1 MFLSILRQFVVLILG
16 LAVFLNANAD
26 DSFFDDDIVFDES
39 DGELDEWSDDSD
51 IFGEETSIK
60 EKRLSWLDL
69 GVTQKWGFNPASD
82 YSTTKERTEITLG
95 TSGSVSDSGYGEVE
109 LKATKFWPSD
119 SNYSTEK
126 SDLEVE
132 KAFLQFSFDDWSTK
146 IGKYTIGWGEL
157 EGGALDVVNPSGG
170 LTDPSMIPQWFMSA
184 TRYFDTSDLSFFY
197 NSNPEISKSKLL
209 VLKNDTYDEFGV
221 RYGMSSE
228 GSDMA
233 FYLGELIPNDALIN
247 LTDGLVY
254 ATPYQLIGFGMN
266 KAFNEYLLKFDIAYK
281 NNIQQNRTG
290 KFIKVD
296 RLDWDLAFDIQND
309 DRQWLISINSQYLL
323 DFADDYLTPTVLG
336 GAVNTKRNNMNYMAS
351 VSDKFGDSDWTW
363 GLSNVIA
370 SNNDLSLSSATLDWD
385 INDQWQA
392 SFSGTYIDAK
402 DNRAFAVLD
411 DYQRVNLEIKYQY

>member
-16 LAVFLNANAD
+16 LAVFLNAYAD

-51 IFGEETSIK
+51 IFGEETSIE

-233 FYLGELIPNDALIN
+233 FYLGELVPNDALIN

-281 NNIQQNRTG
+281 NNIQQNQTG

-323 DFADDYLTPTVLG
+323 DFADDYLTPTALG
-336 GAVNTKRNNMNYMAS
+336 GAVNAKRNNMNYMAS

>member
-1 MFLSILRQFVVLILG
+1 
-16 LAVFLNANAD
+16 
-26 DSFFDDDIVFDES
+26 
-39 DGELDEWSDDSD
+39 
-51 IFGEETSIK
+51 
-60 EKRLSWLDL
+60 
-69 GVTQKWGFNPASD
+69 
-82 YSTTKERTEITLG
+82 
-95 TSGSVSDSGYGEVE
+95 
-109 LKATKFWPSD
+109 
-119 SNYSTEK
+119 
-126 SDLEVE
+126 
-132 KAFLQFSFDDWSTK
+132 
-146 IGKYTIGWGEL
+146 
-157 EGGALDVVNPSGG
+157 
-170 LTDPSMIPQWFMSA
+170 
-184 TRYFDTSDLSFFY
+184 
-197 NSNPEISKSKLL
+197 
-209 VLKNDTYDEFGV
+209 
-221 RYGMSSE
+221 
-228 GSDMA
+228 MA

-336 GAVNTKRNNMNYMAS
+336 GAVNAKRNNMNYMAS

>member
-1 MFLSILRQFVVLILG
+1 MFFSILRQFVVLILG
-16 LAVFLNANAD
+16 LAVFLNAYAD

-39 DGELDEWSDDSD
+39 EGELDEWSDDSD

-170 LTDPSMIPQWFMSA
+170 LTNPSMIPQWFMSA

-221 RYGMSSE
+221 RYGLSSE

-281 NNIQQNRTG
+281 NNIQQNQSG

-323 DFADDYLTPTVLG
+323 DFADDYLTPTALG
-336 GAVNTKRNNMNYMAS
+336 GAVNAKRNNMNYMAS

-370 SNNDLSLSSATLDWD
+370 SNNDLSLSSANLDWD

>member
-16 LAVFLNANAD
+16 LAVFLNAYAD

-39 DGELDEWSDDSD
+39 EGELDEWSDDSD

-170 LTDPSMIPQWFMSA
+170 LTNPSMIPQWFMSA

-221 RYGMSSE
+221 RYGLSSE

-281 NNIQQNRTG
+281 NNIQQNQTG